1 MLKKRF
7 LKSGVVKVEFTLP
20 DAIAAEAESAF
31 LVGDFNDWDE
41 QATPMTKYKNGKFK
55 VTLSLETNRDYQ
67 FRYLVDGNQWHN
79 DWEADRYMANPFS
92 GDNSVVNTTP
102 SESDE

>member
-41 QATPMTKYKNGKFK
+41 QATPMTKFKNGKFK
-55 VTLSLETNRDYQ
+55 VTLSLESNRDYQ
-67 FRYLVDGNQWHN
+67 FRYLVDGSQWHN

-92 GDNSVVNTTP
+92 GDNSIVSTTP